1 MKYNSKKL
9 IKSDISDS
17 KFTDDKLDEA
27 TKKLN
32 ELQTLF
38 SPILMALTALSLD
51 QKKTL
56 AHIDDK
62 IFPITKP

>member
-9 IKSDISDS
+9 ITSDISDS